1 MDQDTVVRL
10 FSQVRDGS
18 MTRRQ
23 VLQRAAALGLS
34 APVIAALL
42 AACGSSTK
50 STPTTASASTATTAS
65 SGGTTPAATSTATS
79 PATTSS
85 AAAAT
90 PTAAATA
97 SATATQAAATT
108 TRGQGGTLNLLW
120 WQAPTILNGHLA
132 QGTKDFD
139 ASRVV
144 LEPLADF
151 DHTGTLVAVLAAEIP
166 SLDNGGVSKDGLSV
180 TWKLKQGVKWSDG
193 QDFTADDVKFTYDYV
208 SNKDTSSTSYASY
221 TAIKSV
227 DVVDPNTIKVS
238 FTNPTPGWY
247 ASFCG
252 SYGYILPKHVLQNNV
267 GAQARS
273 APFNLKPIGTG
284 PYKVDSFVAGDHV
297 QYSINDS
304 FREADKPFF
313 KQVYLKGG
321 GDATSAARAAI
332 QTGEVDYSWNLQV
345 EWSVLQSL
353 EGDSNPGT
361 VLITP
366 GNSVERI
373 LVNMTDPNKD
383 VNGEKSS
390 LQAPHPFQ
398 ADLNVRQAYALAVQ
412 RDVMTTQLYGA
423 TGTIASNILVS
434 PTAFSSKNTTWKYD
448 VAAANKLLDT
458 AGWTKSGSVRAK
470 NGVNMKIIYSTSVNT
485 LRQKEQ
491 EIVKQGFAE
500 IGVDVTIKSV
510 DASVFFASDA
520 GNNDTYAHF
529 YVDIEM
535 YTSGP
540 SNPFPLDYMAA
551 FYGAADNIPQ
561 KANAWSGNN
570 ISRWQNADYDKAYLA
585 AQTELDPAKQA
596 QLFIQMND
604 LAVNNV
610 VHIPEVQR
618 NGVSGTNKKLQN
630 LNLSA
635 WTSDLWNLMNW
646 TMKS

>member
-1 MDQDTVVRL
+1 MMDQDTVVRL

-398 ADLNVRQAYALAVQ
+398 AD
-412 RDVMTTQLYGA
+412 
-423 TGTIASNILVS
+423 
-434 PTAFSSKNTTWKYD
+434 
-448 VAAANKLLDT
+448 
-458 AGWTKSGSVRAK
+458 
-470 NGVNMKIIYSTSVNT
+470 
-485 LRQKEQ
+485 
-491 EIVKQGFAE
+491 
-500 IGVDVTIKSV
+500 
-510 DASVFFASDA
+510 
-520 GNNDTYAHF
+520 
-529 YVDIEM
+529 
-535 YTSGP
+535 
-540 SNPFPLDYMAA
+540 
-551 FYGAADNIPQ
+551 
-561 KANAWSGNN
+561 
-570 ISRWQNADYDKAYLA
+570 
-585 AQTELDPAKQA
+585 
-596 QLFIQMND
+596 
-604 LAVNNV
+604 
-610 VHIPEVQR
+610 
-618 NGVSGTNKKLQN
+618 
-630 LNLSA
+630 
-635 WTSDLWNLMNW
+635 
-646 TMKS
+646 